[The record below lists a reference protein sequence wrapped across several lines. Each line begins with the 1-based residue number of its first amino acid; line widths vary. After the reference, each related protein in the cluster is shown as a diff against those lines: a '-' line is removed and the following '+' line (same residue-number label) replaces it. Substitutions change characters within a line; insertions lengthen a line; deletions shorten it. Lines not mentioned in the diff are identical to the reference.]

1 MAKKTKKIKAAK
13 RRAMPALPRPAEP
26 PAASNPPLGRPVP
39 PAEASRRGPA
49 RGPVA
54 QGSGIPLDRVP
65 YFRSDLKRIAITVG
79 IMFALIVAGSIA
91 LPNLLT
97 SVFR

>member
-13 RRAMPALPRPAEP
+13 RRAASAQPRPAQP
-26 PAASNPPLGRPVP
+26 TAATPLIGRPAP
-39 PAEASRRGPA
+39 PEAARRPPA

-54 QGSGIPLDRVP
+54 QGSGIPLERVP
-65 YFRSDLKRIAITVG
+65 YFQSDLKRIAITVG

-91 LPNLLT
+91 LPNLLS